1 MYYKKILAAALT
13 ISCIGGI
20 VPANSVQA
28 ASLKIRYSGK
38 TRYYKGKQ
46 LHVSYANKNL
56 SSKYVGIQINKVN
69 MIPYYDYLVKQ
80 GPKVK
85 RTYSKSS
92 GKLILKN
99 GDDTLTAYVGK
110 RTYYLNGVKKTFS
123 VAPTKVKYY
132 KTKKTIILIPANAI
146 VKGLGLNYK
155 YSSSS
160 KRIYITQP
168 VIPSDSTTQV
178 QTQPSYTRYIDPS
191 KDTTNNFQFL
201 TLDTYREVDPTAYN
215 NLLNSKLK
223 SNSVLRNKGNVLIA
237 AAKQYNID
245 PVYLLCQTILE
256 TGYGTSTLSQGKAI
270 TTVVS
275 GSSVVRD
282 SSGNVTGFKTV
293 NGKYKTSTIS
303 KKMVYNLYGI
313 KAYDSNPQLCGFSYA
328 YYQGWTSV
336 DAAIYGAAK
345 YVSQDYIHNQTY
357 HQNTLYKFRYNPN
370 INYLWHEYATDP
382 SYAKQIA
389 TIMYNQFRSV
399 YRSDVSFTYDKP
411 QFN

>member
-1 MYYKKILAAALT
+1 M
-13 ISCIGGI
+13 
-20 VPANSVQA
+20 
-28 ASLKIRYSGK
+28 
-38 TRYYKGKQ
+38 
-46 LHVSYANKNL
+46 
-56 SSKYVGIQINKVN
+56 
-69 MIPYYDYLVKQ
+69 
-80 GPKVK
+80 
-85 RTYSKSS
+85 
-92 GKLILKN
+92 
-99 GDDTLTAYVGK
+99 
-110 RTYYLNGVKKTFS
+110 
-123 VAPTKVKYY
+123 
-132 KTKKTIILIPANAI
+132 
-146 VKGLGLNYK
+146 
-155 YSSSS
+155 
-160 KRIYITQP
+160 
-168 VIPSDSTTQV
+168 
-178 QTQPSYTRYIDPS
+178 
-191 KDTTNNFQFL
+191 
-201 TLDTYREVDPTAYN
+201 
-215 NLLNSKLK
+215 
-223 SNSVLRNKGNVLIA
+223 IA

-245 PVYLLCQTILE
+245 PVYFLCQTILE

-282 SSGNVTGFKTV
+282 SSENVTGFKTV

-389 TIMYNQFRSV
+389 TIMYSQFRNV

-411 QFN
+411 HFN

>member
-1 MYYKKILAAALT
+1 MYYKKILTAALT
-13 ISCIGGI
+13 VSCIGGI

-168 VIPSDSTTQV
+168 VIPSDSTTQL
-178 QTQPSYTRYIDPS
+178 QTQPSGSVQYTNYNKSLSAYVTAEKKQHPTYGGKSISTSTYTSYIDPS

-215 NLLNSKLK
+215 NLLNSKLR

-245 PVYLLCQTILE
+245 PVYFLCQTILE

-293 NGKYKTSTIS
+293 NGKYKTSTTES
-303 KKMVYNLYGI
+303 KPMIVILSFADSAMHII
-313 KAYDSNPQLCGFSYA
+313 KAGQ
-328 YYQGWTSV
+328 
-336 DAAIYGAAK
+336 
-345 YVSQDYIHNQTY
+345 VSMQ
-357 HQNTLYKFRYNPN
+357 
-370 INYLWHEYATDP
+370 
-382 SYAKQIA
+382 
-389 TIMYNQFRSV
+389 QFMVPLSM
-399 YRSDVSFTYDKP
+399 
-411 QFN
+411 